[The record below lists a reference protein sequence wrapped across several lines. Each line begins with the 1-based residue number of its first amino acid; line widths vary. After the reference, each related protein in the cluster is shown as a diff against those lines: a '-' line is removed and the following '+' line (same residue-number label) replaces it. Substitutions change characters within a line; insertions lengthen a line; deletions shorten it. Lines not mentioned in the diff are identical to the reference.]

1 MRRRQIGVVMVLCC
15 LLAPAPL
22 SARDDDTLRV
32 LFIGNSHTY
41 VNDLPGMFHS
51 LSESGS
57 RVAIVDMSAPG
68 GYALMEHVTNPTTLD
83 KIARPGWDFVALQ
96 EQSQIP
102 TIEYWRENGMYPAS
116 RTLDSLVR
124 LPGAGTAFYMTW
136 GWKLGGTMT
145 YRGHSSPEFR
155 DYFHMQDSTTAAYRR
170 IARELSA
177 RMVPVGSAWAIARR
191 RDSLVDL
198 WQTDNCHATVKGTYL
213 AACVFYAALWEADPR
228 GLSYAAGL
236 NPEDAQSLQQAAWEA
251 VSGISE
257 HVITPRSA
265 PAVRAVPN
273 PFSSNVRISCSLPA
287 SSRPAVTIFDATGR
301 LIRTLFNDR
310 RTPGPQDILWNGRD
324 HDGDR
329 VRPGIYFCKLQ
340 AADRVARIRLVKAR

>member
-1 MRRRQIGVVMVLCC
+1 MSRRQIGTVIILCC
-15 LLAPAPL
+15 LLAAAPL

-41 VNDLPGMFHS
+41 VNDLPGMFRS

-68 GYALMEHVTNPTTLD
+68 GHALMEHVVNPTTLS
-83 KIARPGWDFVALQ
+83 KIARLGWDFVALQ

-102 TIEYWRENGMYPAS
+102 TIEYWCENGMYPAS
-116 RTLDSLVR
+116 RTLDSLIR

-145 YRGHSSPEFR
+145 YREHSSPPFR
-155 DYFHMQDSTTAAYRR
+155 DYFHMQDSATAAYLR

-177 RMVPVGSAWAIARR
+177 RMVPVGSAWAIARH

-198 WQTDNCHATVKGTYL
+198 WQADNCHATVKGTYL

-228 GLSYAAGL
+228 GLPYIAGL
-236 NPEDAQSLQQAAWEA
+236 NPEDALSMQEAAWEA
-251 VSGISE
+251 VAGVSE
-257 HVITPRSA
+257 SPLTSQPMLSSHA
-265 PAVRAVPN
+265 APN
-273 PFSSNVRISCSLPA
+273 PFSSRTRISYDLPA
-287 SSRPAVTIFDATGR
+287 AARVTAFIFDATGR
-301 LIRTLFNDR
+301 RVRTLFDDCC
-310 RTPGPQDILWNGRD
+310 TSGPQVILWNGQD
-324 HDGDR
+324 HEGNQ
-329 VRPGIYFCKLQ
+329 VRPGTYFCELR
-340 AADRVARIRLVKAR
+340 APDRVSHIRLVKAE